1 MIDFNDPAAVCRSM
15 DYLLTYLGAMAPLV
29 GLSIFAWRIAR

>member
-1 MIDFNDPAAVCRSM
+1 MIDFNDPAAVCRSL
-15 DYLLTYLGAMAPLV
+15 DYFLTYLGAMAPLV